1 MAKLAL
7 AVIRMPRHMMCVLVM
22 MLMPTA
28 TLIVIMLFMLVMV
41 LVPTATLIILMLSIL
56 VVMMLMLLV
65 CSVVIATA
73 AFIVIMLFM
82 RVVMLLMR
90 SVVIATAAVI
100 MMLCGMLMRMAAAI
114 TMAMLRDMPH
124 AAMIVVL
131 ATVTTG
137 TAFGMVA
144 IILSTLNMAVHM
156 SKAAHLFR
164 GVTHFF

>member
-1 MAKLAL
+1 
-7 AVIRMPRHMMCVLVM
+7 MMCVL
-22 MLMPTA
+22 
-28 TLIVIMLFMLVMV
+28 MLFMLVVMM
-41 LVPTATLIILMLSIL
+41 LVPTATLIVLVLFML
-56 VVMMLMLLV
+56 VVVMLV
-65 CSVVIATA
+65 TTA

-82 RVVMLLMR
+82 RVLMLLMR

-144 IILSTLNMAVHM
+144 IIFIPLNMSVHM

>member
-1 MAKLAL
+1 
-7 AVIRMPRHMMCVLVM
+7 MMCVLVV
-22 MLMPTA
+22 MLVPTA

-41 LVPTATLIILMLSIL
+41 LVPTATVVVLMHLMPVMMMLVSTATVIILILSVPSWALSI
-56 VVMMLMLLV
+56 ML
-65 CSVVIATA
+65 IATA
-73 AFIVIMLFM
+73 AFI
-82 RVVMLLMR
+82 
-90 SVVIATAAVI
+90 
-100 MMLCGMLMRMAAAI
+100 MMLCCMLMRMAAAI

-144 IILSTLNMAVHM
+144 IIFIPLNMAVHM
-156 SKAAHLFR
+156 SKAAHLLG

>member
-1 MAKLAL
+1 
-7 AVIRMPRHMMCVLVM
+7 MMCVLVM

-41 LVPTATLIILMLSIL
+41 LVPTATLIVL
-56 VVMMLMLLV
+56 
-65 CSVVIATA
+65 
-73 AFIVIMLFM
+73 MLFM
-82 RVVMLLMR
+82 LMMMLLMR
-90 SVVIATAAVI
+90 SVVITAAAIV
-100 MMLCGMLMRMAAAI
+100 MLYMLMLMRMAAAI